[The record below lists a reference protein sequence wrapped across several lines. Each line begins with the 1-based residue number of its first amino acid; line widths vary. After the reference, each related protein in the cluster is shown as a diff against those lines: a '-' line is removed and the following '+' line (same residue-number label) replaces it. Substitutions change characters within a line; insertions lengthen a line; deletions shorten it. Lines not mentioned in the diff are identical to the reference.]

1 MERATLYRQLPYL
14 KKTIWSGEILA
25 KRYGGNDWGEAYLLS
40 SLKEKSS
47 RMSDHCFFSQCWR
60 QHCDEEYPYLIKYID
75 VKTSL
80 SIQVHPGGNS
90 HQRGK
95 NELWLI
101 DKVRPGGKI
110 YRGFRSGMDPEQWLD
125 CDDKDFLSLMQS
137 ENVAAGDTVFIPG
150 GMIHGAEGISFYEIQ
165 DPLDVT
171 YRLFDY
177 GRGRTLQR
185 EEGRQALKAAE
196 HLPDSHLFSLHRQ
209 RFLGDFCMKADA
221 HSFLLFI
228 AGNGI
233 LKGMEEDPFSAGD
246 CFFVAEGGN
255 IVICGQGTLIYG
267 TI

>member
-14 KKTIWSGEILA
+14 KKTIWNGEILA
-25 KRYGGNDWGEAYLLS
+25 KRYGGKDWGEAYLLS

-47 RMSDHCFFSQCWR
+47 RMSGHRLFSEYWR

-75 VKTSL
+75 VGTSL
-80 SIQVHPGGNS
+80 SIQVHPGATS
-90 HQRGK
+90 CQRGK
-95 NELWLI
+95 SELWLI
-101 DKVRPGGKI
+101 DKVRSGGKI
-110 YRGFRSGMDPEQWLD
+110 YRGFRPGIDCEQWVY
-125 CDDKDFLSLMQS
+125 CDNKDFLSLLQP
-137 ENVAAGDTVFIPG
+137 ENVAAGDAIFIPG
-150 GMIHGAEGISFYEIQ
+150 GTVHGAEGISFYEIQ

-177 GRGRTLQR
+177 GRGRALQR

-196 HLPDSHLFSLHRQ
+196 YLPASHPFSLHCQ
-209 RFLGDFCMKADA
+209 KFLGDFCMKADSL
-221 HSFLLFI
+221 SFLLFT

-233 LKGMEEDPFSAGD
+233 LKGREEDPFSAGD
-246 CFFVAEGGN
+246 CFFVAEGGR